1 MENSSKRRYF
11 LPLHAFHIIALRPP
25 STTII
30 RPSLLSSAS
39 PTCINFDVPH
49 TSSVIYQQA
58 TSDPNQMKPK
68 DFVECKKPNY
78 YLLRDTMGRSPES
91 SGLNEI
97 RLFRLER
104 SFESPTAHVRSGSQ
118 YLPRSRNK
126 CRSLKPLRRAPP
138 AVPTRIGVQLRRRG
152 KRGER
157 FNEAPELP
165 TPSVPCRNT
174 IEGIEQIC
182 DGLQGQVSG
191 SRAI

>member
-1 MENSSKRRYF
+1 MEYETEHMAWKERIVMENSSKRRYF

-68 DFVECKKPNY
+68 DFV
-78 YLLRDTMGRSPES
+78 
-91 SGLNEI
+91 
-97 RLFRLER
+97 
-104 SFESPTAHVRSGSQ
+104 
-118 YLPRSRNK
+118 RNK